1 LRVTASGPALV
12 YLRAHVT
19 RNRAVIVIDGELD
32 AVSADRLAAAL
43 AAVLARRPARLVIDL
58 RRVGFIDCAA
68 LRVITS
74 AAASLPAGG
83 LRLHHPSPAVRRVI
97 NLTGLGA
104 GMVTGKPARSALR

>member
-1 LRVTASGPALV
+1 MTASGSVLV
-12 YLRAHVT
+12 YLRAHVN

-32 AVSADRLAAAL
+32 ATSADRLAAAL

-83 LRLHHPSPAVRRVI
+83 LRLHRPSPAVRRMI

-104 GMVTGKPARSALR
+104 DMVTGKTVRSALR